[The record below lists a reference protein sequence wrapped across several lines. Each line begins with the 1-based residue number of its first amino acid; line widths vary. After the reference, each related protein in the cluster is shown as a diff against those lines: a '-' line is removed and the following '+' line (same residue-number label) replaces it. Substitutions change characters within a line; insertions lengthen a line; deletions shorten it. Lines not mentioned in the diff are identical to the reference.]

1 MEDEIPRPRP
11 RRVNAN
17 THPGKIVNDLKQKR
31 RTTAEKVADDK
42 AKASKEKEETT
53 KAKKTRQAEVAQV
66 AEFEDALRRED
77 RAYPNIVNE
86 GDTDSDTHKLR
97 ASNDESEVVCSE
109 AEVPEDIA
117 SNTKSQ
123 SESNLDD
130 DVHMSGPE
138 DPEGHQVVVRDTDDD
153 DSDDEYQN
161 DPDQEDPDTD
171 KEESEHPDSG
181 LEELEEEIV
190 ARKMEKKGKKKRKGS
205 VDKKKKKTH
214 TLYPHE
220 APTPAK
226 SGLREEITQV
236 RKTSAVSGQKRKPG
250 PEPVKDSSDESE
262 DEEERTKRPQK
273 KIKKRKGDT
282 APASGLRTD
291 WRKLIDHSGSRSK
304 YYKMTA
310 SLKDPTTQPR
320 TPTILDANDDHVT
333 VASELSQSRP
343 SSRTSA
349 LQSTSDGLDGGVQDL
364 WPSGTFDNDEDS
376 RSLQAARAA
385 KKAKVPASSRSE
397 SKLAVQHQA
406 GSRPS
411 ASYTNNRTTSVVGP
425 VVKKKDINTAGLT
438 RGPIVKTEGNELS
451 KPYRLLKVS
460 DIPVAGEHELAQW
473 DRIVRGVL
481 DWAGTLP
488 DTFGTNEHPDLLD
501 TVQGLWDKCL
511 PERTEDVRVNPAI
524 KKVVIDR
531 LNEWRSAIGKKAVA
545 VINDFIKHDA
555 TLRRDSAE
563 VASFVRGLLP
573 YPNEQPV
580 AFPLIYSNPK
590 ASKGS
595 WLAPLLLQ
603 VFAVHLR
610 RVTKAPTNFGFPAG
624 ALALSTAARVVKEKG
639 GEEVQPEKG
648 GRIARIVLRV
658 PAFGPD
664 FRGNHTRE
672 GDRGDG
678 RCYCIDWMIPPS
690 TKKGDTNKGRVA
702 EAIEIRK
709 RAVSDSARRP
719 PYSVYNTNHIMQLER
734 GLTLFKTGVNVRDEK
749 AANNAGRAFDNNPW
763 GTIACQYAQSTCDLS
778 ERKWG
783 QVIGAASIYLADR
796 VGAPNVETQR
806 IPVIPDGHSRI
817 AVSDDEADDEA
828 DI

>member
-53 KAKKTRQAEVAQV
+53 KAKKSRQAEVAQV
-66 AEFEDALRRED
+66 AEVEDALRQED
-77 RAYPNIVNE
+77 RAYPNIVSE
-86 GDTDSDTHKLR
+86 GNTDSDTHKLR
-97 ASNDESEVVCSE
+97 ASDDKSEVDHPE
-109 AEVPEDIA
+109 AEVPEDTA

-123 SESNLDD
+123 SESNLDG
-130 DVHMSGPE
+130 DVHMSEPE
-138 DPEGHQVVVRDTDDD
+138 DPEGHKIVVRESDDD

-161 DPDQEDPDTD
+161 DPNEEDPDTD
-171 KEESEHPDSG
+171 KEESEGSDSG

-205 VDKKKKKTH
+205 
-214 TLYPHE
+214 TLTFYPHE

-273 KIKKRKGDT
+273 KIKKQKGDT
-282 APASGLRTD
+282 APARGLRTD
-291 WRKLIDHSGSRSK
+291 WRKLIDHSGSGNK
-304 YYKMTA
+304 YYKKTA
-310 SLKDPTTQPR
+310 SLKDPTLIPTQPQ
-320 TPTILDANDDHVT
+320 TPTISDANDD
-333 VASELSQSRP
+333 LSQSRP

-349 LQSTSDGLDGGVQDL
+349 WSHMQSTSDGLDGAVPDL
-364 WPSGTFDNDEDS
+364 WPSGTFDDDEDP

-385 KKAKVPASSRSE
+385 KKAK
-397 SKLAVQHQA
+397 AVQHQT

-411 ASYTNNRTTSVVGP
+411 ASYTSNRTTSVVGP

-438 RGPIVKTEGNELS
+438 RGPVVKSEGNELS
-451 KPYRLLKVS
+451 KPYRLLKAS
-460 DIPVAGEHELAQW
+460 DIPITGEHENAQW

-501 TVQGLWDKCL
+501 TVQALWDKCL
-511 PERTEDVRVNPAI
+511 PERTENVRVNPAI

-531 LNEWRSAIGKKAVA
+531 LNEWRSTIGKKAVA

-563 VASFVRGLLP
+563 VATFVRGLLP
-573 YPNEQPV
+573 YPNERPV

-624 ALALSTAARVVKEKG
+624 ALALSTA
-639 GEEVQPEKG
+639 
-648 GRIARIVLRV
+648 
-658 PAFGPD
+658 
-664 FRGNHTRE
+664 T
-672 GDRGDG
+672 
-678 RCYCIDWMIPPS
+678 
-690 TKKGDTNKGRVA
+690 
-702 EAIEIRK
+702 
-709 RAVSDSARRP
+709 
-719 PYSVYNTNHIMQLER
+719 LER

-806 IPVIPDGHSRI
+806 IPVVPDGHSRI

>member
-31 RTTAEKVADDK
+31 RTTAEKLADDK

-53 KAKKTRQAEVAQV
+53 KAKKNRQAEVAQV
-66 AEFEDALRRED
+66 AEVEDALRRED
-77 RAYPNIVNE
+77 RTYPNIVNE

-97 ASNDESEVVCSE
+97 VSDDESEVDHPE
-109 AEVPEDIA
+109 AEVPEDTA

-123 SESNLDD
+123 SESNLDG
-130 DVHMSGPE
+130 DVHMSEPE
-138 DPEGHQVVVRDTDDD
+138 DPEGHKIVVRESDDD

-161 DPDQEDPDTD
+161 DPDEEDPDTD
-171 KEESEHPDSG
+171 KEESEGSDSG

-205 VDKKKKKTH
+205 
-214 TLYPHE
+214 TLTFYPHE

-262 DEEERTKRPQK
+262 DEEERTKRK
-273 KIKKRKGDT
+273 KSRNKRAT
-282 APASGLRTD
+282 LPLPEAPG
-291 WRKLIDHSGSRSK
+291 SK
-304 YYKMTA
+304 YYKKTA
-310 SLKDPTTQPR
+310 SLKDPTLIPTQPR
-320 TPTILDANDDHVT
+320 TPTISDANDD
-333 VASELSQSRP
+333 LSQSRP

-349 LQSTSDGLDGGVQDL
+349 WSHMQSTSDGLDGAVPDL
-364 WPSGTFDNDEDS
+364 WPSGTFDDDEDP

-385 KKAKVPASSRSE
+385 KKAK
-397 SKLAVQHQA
+397 AVQHQT

-411 ASYTNNRTTSVVGP
+411 ASYTSNRTTSVVGP

-438 RGPIVKTEGNELS
+438 RGPVVKSEGNELS
-451 KPYRLLKVS
+451 KPYRLLKAS
-460 DIPVAGEHELAQW
+460 DIPITGEHENAQW

-501 TVQGLWDKCL
+501 TVQALWDKCL
-511 PERTEDVRVNPAI
+511 PERTENVRVNPAI
-524 KKVVIDR
+524 KKVVSRAASYMTTATDSP
-531 LNEWRSAIGKKAVA
+531 SARRQVA

-563 VASFVRGLLP
+563 VATFVRGLLP
-573 YPNEQPV
+573 YPNERPV

-624 ALALSTAARVVKEKG
+624 ALALSTAA
-639 GEEVQPEKG
+639 
-648 GRIARIVLRV
+648 
-658 PAFGPD
+658 
-664 FRGNHTRE
+664 
-672 GDRGDG
+672 
-678 RCYCIDWMIPPS
+678 
-690 TKKGDTNKGRVA
+690 
-702 EAIEIRK
+702 
-709 RAVSDSARRP
+709 
-719 PYSVYNTNHIMQLER
+719 LER

-806 IPVIPDGHSRI
+806 IPVVPDGRSRI

>member
-11 RRVNAN
+11 HRVNVN

-31 RTTAEKVADDK
+31 CTTAEKVTDDK

-66 AEFEDALRRED
+66 AEFEDAFRRED

-123 SESNLDD
+123 SESNLDG

-138 DPEGHQVVVRDTDDD
+138 NPEGHQVVVRDTDDD

-205 VDKKKKKTH
+205 
-214 TLYPHE
+214 

-236 RKTSAVSGQKRKPG
+236 RKTSAVLGQKRKPG
-250 PEPVKDSSDESE
+250 PELVKDSSDESE

-273 KIKKRKGDT
+273 KIKKRKGNT

-291 WRKLIDHSGSRSK
+291 WRKLINHSGSRSK
-304 YYKMTA
+304 YYKKTA

-343 SSRTSA
+343 SSWTSA
-349 LQSTSDGLDGGVQDL
+349 LQSTSNGLDGGVQDL
-364 WPSGTFDNDEDS
+364 WPSGTFNNNEDS

-411 ASYTNNRTTSVVGP
+411 TSYTNNRTTSVVGP

-438 RGPIVKTEGNELS
+438 RGPIVKTEGNKLS

-460 DIPVAGEHELAQW
+460 DIPVTGEHKLAQW

-511 PERTEDVRVNPAI
+511 PERTEDVHVNPAI
-524 KKVVIDR
+524 KKVA
-531 LNEWRSAIGKKAVA
+531 L
-545 VINDFIKHDA
+545 
-555 TLRRDSAE
+555 
-563 VASFVRGLLP
+563 
-573 YPNEQPV
+573 
-580 AFPLIYSNPK
+580 
-590 ASKGS
+590 
-595 WLAPLLLQ
+595 
-603 VFAVHLR
+603 
-610 RVTKAPTNFGFPAG
+610 VTK
-624 ALALSTAARVVKEKG
+624 SQVK
-639 GEEVQPEKG
+639 
-648 GRIARIVLRV
+648 
-658 PAFGPD
+658 
-664 FRGNHTRE
+664 
-672 GDRGDG
+672 
-678 RCYCIDWMIPPS
+678 
-690 TKKGDTNKGRVA
+690 
-702 EAIEIRK
+702 
-709 RAVSDSARRP
+709 
-719 PYSVYNTNHIMQLER
+719 
-734 GLTLFKTGVNVRDEK
+734 VNV
-749 AANNAGRAFDNNPW
+749 
-763 GTIACQYAQSTCDLS
+763 
-778 ERKWG
+778 
-783 QVIGAASIYLADR
+783 
-796 VGAPNVETQR
+796 
-806 IPVIPDGHSRI
+806 
-817 AVSDDEADDEA
+817 
-828 DI
+828 